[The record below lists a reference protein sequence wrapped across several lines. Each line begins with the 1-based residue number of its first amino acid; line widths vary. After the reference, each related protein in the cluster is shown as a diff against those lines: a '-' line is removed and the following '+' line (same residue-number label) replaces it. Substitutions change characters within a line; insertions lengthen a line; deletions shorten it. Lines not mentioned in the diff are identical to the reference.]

1 MADNA
6 LLFKYLAKCV
16 GMKHGIM
23 PTFMAKPWGDV
34 SRFDHHLMM
43 LLICAFSTASR
54 LLRVSLPYSC
64 IDHH

>member
-23 PTFMAKPWGDV
+23 PTFMSKPWGEVRVDIR
-34 SRFDHHLMM
+34 S
-43 LLICAFSTASR
+43 
-54 LLRVSLPYSC
+54 LR
-64 IDHH
+64 